1 MYLYSGNR
9 HITDNL
15 DKEIPLVLD
24 KVRGYLNNILND
36 KGKEIK
42 GFEVNTN
49 TILKEDISNPLFF
62 TRGSVHYHSAV
73 TVSYRDN
80 RYIKI
85 TLYSVIDDCYL
96 KNKII
101 LTLDIKK
108 EEVIDYR
115 KDKKEIYKYNP
126 NNFKSISHEVISVD
140 SDNYLYP
147 EFIELLDIIDSIN
160 KQNRKIISK
169 IKFGIKVRR

>member
-42 GFEVNTN
+42 GFEVNTG

-85 TLYSVIDDCYL
+85 TLYSVIDDQYL

-108 EEVIDYR
+108 EE
-115 KDKKEIYKYNP
+115 IYKHNP
-126 NNFKSISHEVISVD
+126 NNFKYISHEVISVD

-147 EFIELLDIIDSIN
+147 EFMELLDVIDSIN
-160 KQNRKIISK
+160 KQNRKTISK
-169 IKFGIKVRR
+169 IKFGIKVRRSHET